1 MLATMFSGKFS
12 RDVKNHLHFYH
23 SVEFSRAM
31 AYLTRGHKRDFARQ
45 VAELVTQYEA
55 TLTAAGFAPAQRLSE
70 LKSKNTLA
78 ETKRAAQVAA
88 EEAARKATAESVETE
103 SAAYE
108 FASSTVDLMV
118 AVLGRDDELSRI
130 LRNLRDQMTNEE
142 ARGKDESPPATQ
154 G

>member
-1 MLATMFSGKFS
+1 
-12 RDVKNHLHFYH
+12 
-23 SVEFSRAM
+23 M

-55 TLTAAGFAPAQRLSE
+55 TLTAAGFAPAQRLAE
-70 LKSKNTLA
+70 LQSKNTAA
-78 ETKRAAQVAA
+78 ETKRAAQIAA

-103 SAAYE
+103 SEAYE

-130 LRNLRDQMTNEE
+130 LRNLRDQMVNEE
-142 ARGKDESPPATQ
+142 ARGSDESTPPA
-154 G
+154 